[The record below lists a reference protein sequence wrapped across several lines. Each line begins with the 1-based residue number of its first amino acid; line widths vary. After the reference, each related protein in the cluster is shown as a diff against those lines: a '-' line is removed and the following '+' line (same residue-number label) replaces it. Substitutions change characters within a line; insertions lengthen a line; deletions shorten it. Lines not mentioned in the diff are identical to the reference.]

1 MTPPTH
7 REPVSGPTT
16 PKKRF
21 GAETFPSSLRAR
33 KVSSVALKA
42 LTLKG
47 DSKPR
52 LVFLGHGSME
62 GRTATLLKMRPS
74 LWKELDGLGVV
85 GANYQIAELAL
96 RLLIEELKAQ
106 PLGETLAIRALEFEP
121 TEEDFQLLRDTVR
134 EVKKVPKKGIGKTN
148 WSESE
153 KNLL

>member
-1 MTPPTH
+1 MAKTAL
-7 REPVSGPTT
+7 SD
-16 PKKRF
+16 
-21 GAETFPSSLRAR
+21 
-33 KVSSVALKA
+33 ALKA

-74 LWKELDGLGVV
+74 LWRELDSLGVV

-106 PLGETLAIRALEFEP
+106 PPGETLAIRASEFEP
-121 TEEDFQLLRDTVR
+121 TEEDFQLLRDTGR
-134 EVKKVPKKGIGKTN
+134 EVKKVPKRGIGKTN
-148 WSESE
+148 WANPE

>member
-1 MTPPTH
+1 
-7 REPVSGPTT
+7 
-16 PKKRF
+16 
-21 GAETFPSSLRAR
+21 
-33 KVSSVALKA
+33 
-42 LTLKG
+42 
-47 DSKPR
+47 
-52 LVFLGHGSME
+52 ME

-148 WSESE
+148 WSEPE